1 MREERQS
8 LAGDEEEEGWSA
20 FVCAPCKPQ
29 ISA

>member
-8 LAGDEEEEGWSA
+8 LAGDEEEGWSA